1 MDTEDSEGY
10 CQADLVCLKE
20 RRCIINVGQV
30 RRDPKS
36 PSADATIPF
45 YIQQRARIAEFVFH
59 MIKQL
64 PTGKVYLNAPERQG
78 PALQHTL

>member
-1 MDTEDSEGY
+1 MDSEDSEGY
-10 CQADLVCLKE
+10 CRTDLACLKE
-20 RRCIINVGQV
+20 RRCIINAGQV

-45 YIQQRARIAEFVFH
+45 YIQQRDRIAEFVFH

-64 PTGKVYLNAPERQG
+64 PTEKVCLNAPERQG
-78 PALQHTL
+78 PTLQHTL